1 MNLALIVL
9 LPFIGALFPA
19 FLIRSGRNACAYGT
33 GAFTLV
39 AFILLLVQAPAVF
52 SGQVIQARFEWLPQ
66 LGLNVNFFLDGLGF
80 LFALL
85 ILGIGLLIILYARFY
100 LSHDDPMGRFYV
112 YLMLFQG
119 AMVGIVLSDNIL
131 LLLIFWELTSLSS
144 FLLIGYWRHLPEARQ
159 GARMALA
166 VTGGGGLALIGGMI
180 LLGQIAGSYD
190 LSEILQAGD
199 QIRSSSLYIPAL
211 LLILTGAFAK
221 SAQFPLHFW
230 LPHAMA
236 APTPVSAYLHSAT
249 MVKAGVFLLARVW
262 PALSGTPEWF
272 YIVTSFGL
280 ITMIISAWIAIF
292 KDDLKGLLAF
302 STVSHLGLI
311 TMLFGFGTP
320 LAAMAGVFHI
330 LNHAT
335 FKAALFMSAGI
346 VDHEAH
352 TRDIRR
358 LGGLLFLMPITATLA
373 LVAAASMAGIP
384 LLNGFISKEM
394 MLEEAVHT
402 TYLGQDWILP
412 VFATLGALF
421 SVAYAARFAFH
432 TFLGPVRD
440 DYPHKPHDPPFGMWL
455 PVFILVSLV
464 VLIGLLPGLIAEP
477 LVKVTT
483 DAVTGGNTPD

>member
-1 MNLALIVL
+1 
-9 LPFIGALFPA
+9 
-19 FLIRSGRNACAYGT
+19 
-33 GAFTLV
+33 
-39 AFILLLVQAPAVF
+39 
-52 SGQVIQARFEWLPQ
+52 
-66 LGLNVNFFLDGLGF
+66 
-80 LFALL
+80 
-85 ILGIGLLIILYARFY
+85 
-100 LSHDDPMGRFYV
+100 MGRFYV

-144 FLLIGYWRHLPEARQ
+144 FLLIGYWRQMPEARQ

-180 LLGQIAGSYD
+180 LLGQIAGSYN
-190 LSEILQAGD
+190 LSDILQAGD
-199 QIRSSSLYIPAL
+199 QIRSSDLYLPAL

-230 LPHAMA
+230 LPHAMS

-272 YIVTSFGL
+272 YIVASFGL
-280 ITMIISAWIAIF
+280 ATMIIAAWIAVF
-292 KDDLKGLLAF
+292 KDDLKALLAF

-330 LNHAT
+330 INHAT

-358 LGGLLFLMPITATLA
+358 LGGLLTLMPITATLA
-373 LVAAASMAGIP
+373 MVAAASMAGIP

-402 TYLGQDWILP
+402 SYLGQGWIVP
-412 VFATLGALF
+412 VFATLGAVL
-421 SVAYAARFAFH
+421 SVAYAARFVFH
-432 TFLGPVRD
+432 VFLGPVRD
-440 DYPHKPHDPPFGMWL
+440 DYPHKPHDPPIGMWL
-455 PVFILVSLV
+455 PVFVLVSLV
-464 VLIGLLPGLIAEP
+464 VLIGLMPALIAGP
-477 LVKVTT
+477 LVHVTT
-483 DAVTGGNTPD
+483 DAVTGGNTPDYHLAIWHGFTPALFMSMIALGGGLILLALYYPVKSVREAFPRPEAKVIYETTIDTLARLARKLTNVAHNGSLQRYLSIMLAAIIAAGFLAFFNAAPCARRT